1 MQGTDE
7 EGLDIRETGAG
18 LMVFEGWVAEEEEE
32 EEEEEADVEARG
44 GGRRGSGTV
53 SSPSS

>member
-32 EEEEEADVEARG
+32 EEEEEVADV
-44 GGRRGSGTV
+44 
-53 SSPSS
+53 